1 MHGPGSPPRGR
12 GKVDGPPAQVG
23 RGRITP
29 AQAGRSP
36 YFLYGKKDY
45 KDHPRIGGEKAE
57 LTAAVISAM
66 GSPPRRRGKG
76 YREFGIDISD
86 RITPAQAGKSVAPRQ
101 KRSALWDHP
110 RVGGEKYSRPSY
122 SRISMGSPPR
132 GRGKGNQ
139 AFSWYGSSRITPA
152 WAGKRFW
159 NRPWVWATSDHP
171 RMGGEKSFDQ
181 ACTGVVEGSPPHGR
195 GKDVRQVGAV
205 CGRGITPA
213 WAGKSK
219 LALCTPSC
227 PTDHPRAGR
236 EKNKELEGVWLP
248 MGSPPRRRGKERST
262 ALVGT
267 PTRITPALAGKSYV
281 FGPFRPGSW
290 DHPRVGGEKQIG
302 GDNGLDKQG
311 SPPRGRGKGC
321 LESFLATTVRIT
333 PAWAGKS
340 MPGDGASG
348 VKPDHPRVGGEKHG
362 SRHNGFDGAGIT
374 PAWAGKSRF
383 PQIRR
388 VFLGDHPRVGGEKS
402 CWQCP

>member
-110 RVGGEKYSRPSY
+110 RVGGEK
-122 SRISMGSPPR
+122 
-132 GRGKGNQ
+132 
-139 AFSWYGSSRITPA
+139 
-152 WAGKRFW
+152 
-159 NRPWVWATSDHP
+159 
-171 RMGGEKSFDQ
+171 
-181 ACTGVVEGSPPHGR
+181 
-195 GKDVRQVGAV
+195 
-205 CGRGITPA
+205 
-213 WAGKSK
+213 
-219 LALCTPSC
+219 
-227 PTDHPRAGR
+227 
-236 EKNKELEGVWLP
+236 
-248 MGSPPRRRGKERST
+248 
-262 ALVGT
+262 
-267 PTRITPALAGKSYV
+267 
-281 FGPFRPGSW
+281 
-290 DHPRVGGEKQIG
+290 QIG

-311 SPPRGRGKGC
+311 SPPRGRGKVDSLSRQLTGSGITPAWAGKSKEPLKIC
-321 LESFLATTVRIT
+321 EKQEDHPRVGGEKLDLLAVVFSALGSPPRGRGKDVDWLGFNQFFRIT

-340 MPGDGASG
+340 HLG
-348 VKPDHPRVGGEKHG
+348 VFCREPHRDHPRVGGEKRDTESREDSILG
-362 SRHNGFDGAGIT
+362 SPPRGR
-374 PAWAGKSRF
+374 GKDL
-383 PQIRR
+383 P
-388 VFLGDHPRVGGEKS
+388 
-402 CWQCP
+402 